1 MFSLL
6 VHCEPQEEDA
16 LTAPLWEWE
25 CAGIE
30 EVPGGFRAFF
40 PDHVELSA
48 LLTALGREPVGFRR
62 EDSTDWS
69 QVARDAFPPLQIGK
83 RLFLAPPWHD
93 GPTPAG
99 RLRLEILPGRACG
112 TGYHPCTQLCLEA
125 MERYLRCGDS
135 VLDVGAG
142 SGILCEA
149 AALLGAGFIAGCDI
163 DPDAVSVARERV
175 RAPTF
180 VGSVDAV
187 RGALFDLIVANIG
200 AWVLEDLAEE
210 FARVRKPG
218 STLIVSG
225 FEEMEMPRDLIAREV
240 LRRENW
246 VCLVF

>member
-6 VHCEPQEEDA
+6 VHCEPREEDA

-40 PDHVELSA
+40 PDHVEFDVLRAA
-48 LLTALGREPVGFRR
+48 LRRDPVSVRQ
-62 EDSTDWS
+62 EDSTDWA
-69 QVARDAFPPLQIGK
+69 QVARDAFPPLLIGK
-83 RLFLAPPWHD
+83 RLFLAPTWHD
-93 GPTPAG
+93 EPAPPG

-112 TGYHPCTQLCLEA
+112 TGYHPCTQMCLEA
-125 MERYLRCGDS
+125 MERYLHPGDS

-142 SGILCEA
+142 SGILCDA

-163 DPDAVSVARERV
+163 DPDAVTVARERV
-175 RAPTF
+175 RAPLF

-187 RGALFDLIVANIG
+187 HGASFDLIVANIG

-210 FARVRKPG
+210 FARVRKPE

-225 FEEMEMPRDLIAREV
+225 FEELEMPQGLIVREV
-240 LRRENW
+240 LRQENW

>member
-6 VHCEPQEEDA
+6 VHCEPLEEDA

-40 PDHVELSA
+40 PDHVEWHA
-48 LLTALGREPVGFRR
+48 LCTVLGREPVSVRQ

-69 QVARDAFPPLQIGK
+69 QVARDAFPPLEIGT
-83 RLFLAPPWHD
+83 RLFLVPPWHD

-112 TGYHPCTQLCLEA
+112 TGYHPCTQMCLEA
-125 MERYLRCGDS
+125 MERYLRPGDS

-142 SGILCEA
+142 SGILCDA
-149 AALLGAGFIAGCDI
+149 AALLGADFVLGCDI
-163 DPDAVSVARERV
+163 DPDAVAVARERV
-175 RAPTF
+175 RAPLF
-180 VGSVDAV
+180 VGSLDAV
-187 RGALFDLIVANIG
+187 CGASFDLIVANIG
-200 AWVLEDLAEE
+200 SWVLEDLAGE
-210 FARVRKPG
+210 FARVRNVG

-225 FEEMEMPRDLIAREV
+225 FQISEMPEGLIAGEV
-240 LRRENW
+240 LRHDDW